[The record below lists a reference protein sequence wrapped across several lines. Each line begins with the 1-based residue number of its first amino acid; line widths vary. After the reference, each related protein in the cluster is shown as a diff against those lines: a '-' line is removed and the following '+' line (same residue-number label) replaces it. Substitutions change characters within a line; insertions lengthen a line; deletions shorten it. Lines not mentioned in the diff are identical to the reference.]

1 MGGEKRMD
9 NKCTQV
15 TLYTIQT
22 DKVLEQLKQN
32 GYHTAKMKFIKEKYG
47 EVASTFVDAYKW
59 YTFNAE
65 KIVPRPEE
73 AESAVW
79 SYRDPLY
86 IEKHSGCQILQIT
99 APIKDAVFFR
109 MSDWN
114 KRLNLRYIGKNS
126 EEEDS
131 YNKKLLQYGVSY
143 EGNVFLTS
151 FYPQLKNELVKS
163 WQNLFQYD
171 SLVKEQGDLLFP
183 DMQAGFWRLEWD
195 WVQKIL

>member
-22 DKVLEQLKQN
+22 DSVLEQLKQN
-32 GYHTAKMKFIKEKYG
+32 GFHTAKMKFIKEKYG
-47 EVASTFVDAYKW
+47 EVAPTFVDAYKW
-59 YTFNAE
+59 YTYNAE
-65 KIVPRPEE
+65 QIIPRPEE
-73 AESAVW
+73 AESAIW
-79 SYRDPLY
+79 SYRDPIY
-86 IEKHSGCQILQIT
+86 IEKHSGCHILQLHV
-99 APIKDAVFFR
+99 PIKNAVFFR

-114 KRLNLRYIGKNS
+114 KRLNLRYIGKTT

-131 YNKKLLQYGVSY
+131 YNKKLLQYGVDY

-151 FYPQLKNELVKS
+151 FYPQLKSELLKS
-163 WQNLFQYD
+163 WQNLFRYD

-183 DMQAGFWRLEWD
+183 DMQAGFWRLEWN